1 MNLAKPRLTRL
12 NRHLTKSGQIE
23 RVNTRLPMADSPSRA
38 ISDRDA
44 LLIMIKTV
52 KHGPPQPFSAEL
64 RGGLTRLRF
73 HFTPGATIQEAFG
86 RDAADCFGGLLATVA
101 SAKGIVAMPN
111 FEVAF
116 PGVTLRECRATA
128 APTRLGDQLIS
139 LRFRSCE
146 GNALRLF
153 SDAALPRTS
162 LIQPEGRGSVDVVSE
177 VLMPL
182 FNLRQFL
189 AETPAE
195 DRDGHAQAL
204 TTMLRKVESQIGEIE
219 DCYFKQIEE
228 RRGHAGPLTIEGA
241 EAPGVEGALARLR
254 GDAARAPST
263 AVTAP
268 P

>member
-1 MNLAKPRLTRL
+1 
-12 NRHLTKSGQIE
+12 
-23 RVNTRLPMADSPSRA
+23 MADSPPRA

-44 LLIMIKTV
+44 LLIMIKIDA
-52 KHGPPQPFSAEL
+52 GEQPQPFSAEL

-73 HFTPGATIQEAFG
+73 HFTPGATMQEAFG
-86 RDAADCFGGLLATVA
+86 RDAAACFGGLLAEVA
-101 SAKGIVAMPN
+101 SAKGIVAMPD
-111 FEVAF
+111 FEAAF

-128 APTRLGDQLIS
+128 APTRLGGQLIS
-139 LRFRSCE
+139 LRFRACE

-162 LIQPEGRGSVDVVSE
+162 LIQPEGRGSVDVVGE

-195 DRDGHAQAL
+195 DCDIHAQAL
-204 TTMLRKVESQIGEIE
+204 SSMLRKVESQIGEIE

-228 RRGHAGPLTIEGA
+228 RRGRAAPLTIERA
-241 EAPGVEGALARLR
+241 DAPGVEGALARLR
-254 GDAARAPST
+254 GDAARTSSDAMTTPALSPRS
-263 AVTAP
+263 AALHSRA
-268 P
+268 